1 MNILKLFGIKEK
13 HKTSS
18 ISYVDQVFQ
27 IECESRRKFREKE
40 EKEVEGETKLFCL
53 LLEIEEKLSKR
64 EINDL
69 L

>member
-40 EKEVEGETKLFCL
+40 EKEVEGETKL
-53 LLEIEEKLSKR
+53 
-64 EINDL
+64 
-69 L
+69 